1 MRIDRIIAQRGEY
14 SRKIANKMVRRGR
27 VEVEGV
33 PCTDPKSHFP
43 ENAHVCIDGYELPQ
57 KVRVYLYHKPPGV
70 LSATD
75 DAMGRPCV
83 GDILPVHHHL
93 VGRLDMETRGLLLL
107 SMDGQLTQALLHPKR
122 EVERE
127 YCAWVEGEPQDSLI
141 ETLRVGVQTSLGLA
155 SAKVLSIEENCVR
168 LVVTEGRNRI
178 VRRMLHN
185 AGHSVLDLMRV
196 RFGPIELGEIEE
208 GMMRPILVDEEENL
222 DAFIQQLSTHK
233 QPSIPKKEREQ

>member
-27 VEVEGV
+27 VEVDGV
-33 PCTDPKSHFP
+33 SCTDPKSHFP

-57 KVRVYLYHKPPGV
+57 RVRVYLYHKPAGV
-70 LSATD
+70 LSSTD
-75 DAMGRPCV
+75 DSMGRPCV

-107 SMDGQLTQALLHPKR
+107 SMDGQLTQTLLHPKR

-127 YCAWVEGEPQDSLI
+127 YCAWVEGEPDETLV
-141 ETLRVGVQTSLGLA
+141 ETLRNGVHTSLGLA
-155 SAKVLSIEENCVR
+155 KASVLSIEGNCVR

-185 AGHSVLDLMRV
+185 AGYSVLDLMRV
-196 RFGPIELGEIEE
+196 RFGPIELGDIEE
-208 GMMRPILVDEEENL
+208 GMMHPIRADQEEILNDFIKNL
-222 DAFIQQLSTHK
+222 GTYK
-233 QPSIPKKEREQ
+233 QPNTKKEK